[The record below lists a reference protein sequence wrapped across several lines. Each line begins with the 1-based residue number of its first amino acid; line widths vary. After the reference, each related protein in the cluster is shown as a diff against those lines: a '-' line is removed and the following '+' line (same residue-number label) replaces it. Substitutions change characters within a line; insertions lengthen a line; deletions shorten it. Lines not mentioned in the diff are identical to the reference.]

1 MRSAPSRTPLLICGL
16 KLMNPMNSSDIH
28 QVMRIYL
35 LSALVIAAVILIA
48 APTAGARDLA
58 KSIVAVG
65 DVACSPGSAIT
76 ATKCHQRGV
85 ADLTRRL
92 RPDQLWLAGDIQ
104 YSRGERESFDGVFHS
119 VFGNLREI
127 TRPVPGNHEYDT
139 AGAAGYFGYF
149 GHRAGD
155 PELGYYSFNSGAWHV
170 VALNSNCDQVPC
182 GYRSRQLRWLK
193 RDLRVNPNRCVAAI
207 WHHPLFSSGSHGA
220 NPAVR
225 PLWRA
230 LTEARAE
237 FGVTGHD
244 HHFEAFL
251 PQDANGVV
259 RPRTGLVEYVV
270 GTGGKSLYPVSASGA
285 NRQAL
290 VQNSFGV
297 LALEL
302 RPRGWSWRFVDE
314 AGSTLAAGR
323 RGCR

>member
-1 MRSAPSRTPLLICGL
+1 MRSAPARTPLLICVL

-28 QVMRIYL
+28 RMMRTRL
-35 LSALVIAAVILIA
+35 LSALVAVVAVSIV
-48 APTAGARDLA
+48 APAAGARDLS
-58 KSIVAVG
+58 KTVVAVG
-65 DVACSPGSAIT
+65 DIACSPGSVVT
-76 ATKCHQRGV
+76 ATKCHQQGV
-85 ADLTRRL
+85 GDLTRRL

-104 YSRGERESFDGVFHS
+104 YSRGERENFDGAFHPA
-119 VFGNLREI
+119 FGDLRGI
-127 TRPVPGNHEYDT
+127 TRPVPGNHEYYT

-149 GHRAGD
+149 GRRAGD
-155 PELGYYSFNSGAWHV
+155 PRRGYYSFNIGSWHV
-170 VALNSNCDQVPC
+170 VALNSNCGQVPC
-182 GYRSRQLRWLK
+182 GYRSQQLRWLK
-193 RDLRVNPNRCVAAI
+193 RDLRANPNRCVAAI
-207 WHHPLFSSGSHGA
+207 WHHPLYSSGSHGA
-220 NPAVR
+220 NHSVR

-230 LTEARAE
+230 LTGARAE

-270 GTGGKSLYPVSASGA
+270 GTGGKSLYPVSTPGA
-285 NRQAL
+285 NREAL

-302 RPRGWSWRFVDE
+302 RPRGWSWRFVNE